1 MFVAIIDYLL
11 CSLCRLRGDG
21 GVFDKTS
28 IIMSN
33 DNVVQGRN
41 RGDTIGDAIEDTAGN
56 TAGNTRANRDVPD
69 AIHGGA

>member
-1 MFVAIIDYLL
+1 M
-11 CSLCRLRGDG
+11 
-21 GVFDKTS
+21 FDKTS

-33 DNVVQGRN
+33 DNVVRGRN
-41 RGDTIGDAIEDTAGN
+41 RGDAIGDAIEDTAGN

>member
-1 MFVAIIDYLL
+1 M
-11 CSLCRLRGDG
+11 
-21 GVFDKTS
+21 FDKTS

-41 RGDTIGDAIEDTAGN
+41 RGDAIGDAIEKTAGN
-56 TAGNTRANRDVPD
+56 TLANADVPD

>member
-1 MFVAIIDYLL
+1 M
-11 CSLCRLRGDG
+11 
-21 GVFDKTS
+21 FDKTS

-41 RGDTIGDAIEDTAGN
+41 RGDAIGDAIEDTTGN
-56 TAGNTRANRDVPD
+56 TTGNTLANADVPD